1 MSLPSRVLLLTRVNC
16 TLCDDAEG
24 VVARTCEDVGVGW
37 RSIDIDTDEALRAA
51 YTDHVPVVFIDGEL
65 HGYWF
70 VDTEKLKQA
79 LVGRPARPMGDDWRP
94 TQHHHV

>member
-1 MSLPSRVLLLTRVNC
+1 M
-16 TLCDDAEG
+16 
-24 VVARTCEDVGVGW
+24 VAGTCEAAGVGW
-37 RSIDIDTDEALRAA
+37 RSIDVDTDEELRAA